1 LTIEQKFLA
10 RLSLLPNEIRPL
22 IFAPLSLSH
31 TTTPPIHLPE
41 VGLWRS
47 LPELLC
53 CCVALV
59 SAEVVSGGSV
69 VVWAAVVV
77 CCLLCEADEVVVCSF
92 EAVVVVCDVLS
103 EEAAVVVVSLSLSE
117 LSEADVVVVV
127 VVSLCDVSCS
137 DELVSEA
144 DEASLS
150 EAEVC
155 VTDVVSSD
163 FFSSELSV
171 VFPQPETSSEA
182 AIARASTAF
191 FLFFITKH
199 PFIY

>member
-1 LTIEQKFLA
+1 
-10 RLSLLPNEIRPL
+10 
-22 IFAPLSLSH
+22 
-31 TTTPPIHLPE
+31 
-41 VGLWRS
+41 

-77 CCLLCEADEVVVCSF
+77 VCCLLCEADEVVVCSF
-92 EAVVVVCDVLS
+92 EAVVVVSDVLS
-103 EEAAVVVVSLSLSE
+103 EEAAVVVV
-117 LSEADVVVVV
+117 
-127 VVSLCDVSCS
+127 VSLYDVSCA